1 MTEVNSVFAT
11 VILLAFWAVLVAEL
25 VGDKSMYALAS
36 LALRFRW
43 AVVFGAFTLASAA
56 KMLVTVMLGSAIIR
70 FQSHWTY
77 LISAVAFFI
86 SAILIWVDE
95 PPEVEQAESKPA
107 GWLKGALLCFSA
119 FFFTEWG
126 DPGQIAA
133 AALVLKSHLLL
144 ATWIGATLAL
154 VVKGA
159 AALTLG
165 LHIRNRFPLR
175 TLRILSSGSYCVL
188 AILAIGESVMA

>member
-1 MTEVNSVFAT
+1 LSLDVTFGAVV
-11 VILLAFWAVLVAEL
+11 LLAFWAVLIAEL

-43 AVVFGAFTLASAA
+43 AVVFAAFTVASAA
-56 KMLVTVMLGSAIIR
+56 KMMVATLLGSAIMR
-70 FQSHWTY
+70 FQGHWTY
-77 LISAVAFFI
+77 LISAVAFFV

-95 PPEVEQAESKPA
+95 PPEVDQESMRQG
-107 GWLKGALLCFSA
+107 GWSKGLLICFSS

-133 AALVLKSHLLL
+133 AALVLKTHLLL
-144 ATWIGATLAL
+144 ATWLGATLAL
-154 VVKGA
+154 MIKGA

-165 LHIRNRFPLR
+165 MQIRNRLPQR
-175 TLRILSSGSYCVL
+175 TLRILASGSCCVL
-188 AILAIGESVMA
+188 GILAIGESMMG